1 MNSAHWHLLL
11 NHFPIIGTYFSTLLL
26 IVGILLKNQTVKNTA
41 LGFFILTSLLA
52 IPVLLTGEG
61 AEDIL
66 DSIGLKNEYFISQHE
81 RLAQIAFWLSVSIG
95 VLSIGALIGRRTINQ
110 TKIFTFIILT
120 AGLLNSVLMTAA
132 GIAGG
137 EIRHTEI
144 RTTNSSQTESDDK

>member
-11 NHFPIIGTYFSTLLL
+11 NHFPILGTYFSTLLL

-95 VLSIGALIGRRTINQ
+95 VLSIGALIGQRTINQ

>member
-41 LGFFILTSLLA
+41 LGFFILTALLA

-95 VLSIGALIGRRTINQ
+95 VLSIGALIGQRTINQ

>member
-26 IVGILLKNQTVKNTA
+26 IVGIMLKSQTVKNTA
-41 LGFFILTSLLA
+41 LGFFILTALLA
-52 IPVLLTGEG
+52 IPVLLSGEG
-61 AEDIL
+61 AKDIL

-95 VLSIGALIGRRTINQ
+95 VFSIGALIGQRTINQ
-110 TKIFTFIILT
+110 TRIFTFIILT

>member
-26 IVGILLKNQTVKNTA
+26 IVGIMLKSQTVKNTA

-95 VLSIGALIGRRTINQ
+95 VLSIGALIGQRTINQ

>member
-11 NHFPIIGTYFSTLLL
+11 NHFPILGTYFSTLLL

-95 VLSIGALIGRRTINQ
+95 VFSIGALIGQRTINQ
-110 TKIFTFIILT
+110 TRIFTFIILT

>member
-95 VLSIGALIGRRTINQ
+95 VLSIGALIGQRTINQ

>member
-11 NHFPIIGTYFSTLLL
+11 NHFPILGTYFSTLLL

-95 VLSIGALIGRRTINQ
+95 VFSIGALIGQRTINK
-110 TKIFTFIILT
+110 TRIFTFIILT
-120 AGLLNSVLMTAA
+120 AGLLNSVLMTTA

>member
-11 NHFPIIGTYFSTLLL
+11 NHFPILGTYFSTLLL
-26 IVGILLKNQTVKNTA
+26 IVGILLKNKTVKNTA

-95 VLSIGALIGRRTINQ
+95 VLSIGALIGQRTINQ

>member
-11 NHFPIIGTYFSTLLL
+11 NHFPILGTYFSTLLL

-41 LGFFILTSLLA
+41 LGFFILTALLA

-95 VLSIGALIGRRTINQ
+95 VFSIGALIGQRTINK
-110 TKIFTFIILT
+110 TRIFTFIILT

>member
-11 NHFPIIGTYFSTLLL
+11 NHFPILGTYFSTLLL
-26 IVGILLKNQTVKNTA
+26 IVGILLKNQTIKNTA
-41 LGFFILTSLLA
+41 LGFFILTALLA

-95 VLSIGALIGRRTINQ
+95 VFSIGALIGQRTINQ
-110 TKIFTFIILT
+110 TRIFTFIILT
-120 AGLLNSVLMTAA
+120 AGLLNSVLMTTA
-132 GIAGG
+132 GIARMKL
-137 EIRHTEI
+137 IYL
-144 RTTNSSQTESDDK
+144 K